1 MNLKNVGSFALLLVA
16 VACFAFGVGKSRLL
30 TLESVAAEAEVPQTE
45 EPNQAGVA
53 DVAKEATT
61 RSFFESLGTWAAG
74 IVIAAIMGI
83 IGFFRKKIFGFVK
96 SVKTDKG
103 SLSAE
108 AQDVLRII
116 AILGDK
122 ARPGAYFY
130 FGHLETKTREI
141 ITYNNALVFPR
152 AYSTVDFS
160 DPDLPKEIFLPA
172 IYCGDAR
179 KSLEDT
185 MNELIK
191 ADALK
196 ISEQRFVSTP
206 CEFADDEFS
215 PRPIWYA
222 LTPRGR
228 EIYDEINQRE
238 KQVFKVSVVRRE
250 FRPDG
255 IISAAVFYELRDGA
269 VTTSMISGIEPSANF
284 INTANNLPMITCELI
299 LPQDALLA
307 PVA

>member
-1 MNLKNVGSFALLLVA
+1 
-16 VACFAFGVGKSRLL
+16 
-30 TLESVAAEAEVPQTE
+30 
-45 EPNQAGVA
+45 
-53 DVAKEATT
+53 
-61 RSFFESLGTWAAG
+61 
-74 IVIAAIMGI
+74 
-83 IGFFRKKIFGFVK
+83 
-96 SVKTDKG
+96 
-103 SLSAE
+103 
-108 AQDVLRII
+108 
-116 AILGDK
+116 
-122 ARPGAYFY
+122 
-130 FGHLETKTREI
+130 
-141 ITYNNALVFPR
+141 
-152 AYSTVDFS
+152 
-160 DPDLPKEIFLPA
+160 
-172 IYCGDAR
+172 
-179 KSLEDT
+179 